1 MGKFGSKGKGPSQ
14 RQLRVGE
21 IVRHALIELLQRGGH

>member
-1 MGKFGSKGKGPSQ
+1 MTRQKHKPPSQ

-21 IVRHALIELLQRGGH
+21 IVRHALAEVIERAGGR